1 MRQGEIWVINLAPT
15 IGAEIQKTRPCV
27 IVNDDSVGV
36 LPLKIIATITEYKD
50 KFKDVP
56 WMVTINPGHENGLD
70 KKSVIDLFQVR
81 SVAEERL
88 VEHVGMIGA
97 DQILNVKAAL
107 KVVFGC

>member
-1 MRQGEIWVINLAPT
+1 MRQGEIWVINLDPT

-36 LPLKIIATITEYKD
+36 LPLKTIAPINEYKD